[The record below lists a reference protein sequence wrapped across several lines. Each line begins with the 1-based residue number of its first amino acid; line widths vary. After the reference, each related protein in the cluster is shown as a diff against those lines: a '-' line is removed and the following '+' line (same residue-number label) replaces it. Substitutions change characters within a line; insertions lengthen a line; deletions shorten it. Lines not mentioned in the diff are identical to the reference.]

1 MPPESP
7 AGTPTHILLIG
18 RDVQSLDTIA
28 EYVRES
34 PDYTLTNVG
43 SIAELRARPEIEFD
57 AVIAEQSELFRSP
70 EWFTDLPYHHPD
82 ALLLVLSESDTRPA
96 GVDAGNP
103 DHISPSTRMQSDDSD
118 TTPVH
123 IPLCTPVRRGQLEVV
138 LRLVAQIR
146 ALRLQNRALKES
158 LAEQTD
164 LGLVIA
170 RSGSMRNIIH
180 SVEKACKNDISVLL
194 EGEEGTGKE
203 YFARTIHYNGT
214 RGNGPFVMLSCSTIP
229 NHLIENELFG
239 HEAGCYGD
247 GDEVKQG
254 VFEQAEHG
262 TLFIDEIGE
271 LDISLQGRLYRVI
284 QTKSFRRLGGD
295 SDIPTNVRIISATA
309 QDLRRRCTAGTF
321 REDLYYRLASFP
333 IRLPALRERVADI
346 PLLADY
352 YLRMHAE
359 KIGRPGLTFSNETKQ
374 ILRRYSWPGNNR
386 ELEHS
391 IERAVVLT
399 DTMEIRPVD
408 LPPAILSA
416 LGMEVE
422 SGTEVMLTGSTATI
436 PSMDQLKARGV
447 RLALETTGGNVFQA
461 ARLLRIGRTTIYKL
475 MKRYNIKI

>member
-1 MPPESP
+1 MLSESP
-7 AGTPTHILLIG
+7 ARTPIHIVLIG
-18 RDVQSLDTIA
+18 RDIQSRDTITGYA
-28 EYVRES
+28 REFS
-34 PDYTLTNVG
+34 DCMLTNVG
-43 SIAELRARPEIEFD
+43 SIAELQARPDMEFD
-57 AVIAEQSELFRSP
+57 VVIAEQSELSRSP

-82 ALLLVLSESDTRPA
+82 VLLCVLRAGASRHA
-96 GVDAGNP
+96 GVDAASP
-103 DHISPSTRMQSDDSD
+103 DHNFASTGIQTDDGD

-123 IPLCTPVRRGQLEVV
+123 IPLCTPIQRGQLQAV
-138 LRLVAQIR
+138 LRLAAEFRALKLQIR
-146 ALRLQNRALKES
+146 GLKES

-170 RSGSMRNIIH
+170 RSGSMRSIIH
-180 SVEKACKNDISVLL
+180 LVEKACKHEVAVLL

-214 RGNGPFVMLSCSTIP
+214 RANGPFVMLSCSSIP

-239 HEAGCYGD
+239 HEAGCFGD

-254 VFEQAEHG
+254 VFEQAAHG

-271 LDISLQGRLYRVI
+271 LDVTLQGRLYRVI
-284 QTKSFRRLGGD
+284 QTKAFRRLGGD
-295 SDIPTNVRIISATA
+295 VDIPINVRIISATA
-309 QDLRRRCTAGTF
+309 QDLRRRCSAGTF

-359 KIGRPGLTFSNETKQ
+359 KIGRPGLTFNNDTKQ

-386 ELEHS
+386 ELEYV

-399 DTMEIRPVD
+399 NTMEIRPED
-408 LPPAILSA
+408 LPPTILTA
-416 LGMEVE
+416 LGMEIE
-422 SGTEVMLTGSTATI
+422 AGNEVTLTGSAATI
-436 PSMDQLKARGV
+436 LSMDQLKARGV
-447 RLALETTGGNVFQA
+447 RLALETTGGNVLQA

-475 MKRYNIKI
+475 MERYNIKI